1 VFSSLAIKVTAEI
14 SKSFV
19 NNVGQQEL
27 RELLDKLRQ
36 TMPLDVLYL
45 DSHYT
50 ITGSWTNIKTVYNRL
65 ADKLPNSK
73 DKDVGF
79 VKSVEDEVA
88 YARQQ
93 LAFTNAASSTSVK
106 RLTTVGKT
114 QSKKSVGSAR
124 KSANDDFVSLSS
136 ASSVR
141 DVSSVSHEH
150 LPVTTATVHNV
161 PSRNSIS
168 LSVDVNLLEYM
179 DNFCMPEMKQIR
191 DLFDVNFARS
201 KINDET
207 YLFEISSVSLENAKK
222 IETAHGM
229 FLNFYEAIKKQ
240 ITVDMFDTSKIK
252 DFTLVRNVAL
262 HTAAQYI
269 EVYVQLR
276 ISKQICVFVGQPIP
290 VRDAKLAF
298 IQMLSPQRQ
307 LWTGLNYIQQN
318 NSAGASKSALKS
330 SGGAEPLARRCSSLE
345 SRVVTFGL
353 TTTKEV
359 EIHRVDS
366 STTTSTQRGSIGSEA
381 TRDSDAKLLTPEGS
395 QVTDNS
401 SVAGLPPPLASKPVA
416 VHNVNAASKAVL
428 AGRVVEEPSEGECDR
443 MRSQGIA
450 SSSANDATVSSPSAA
465 PTTDVASTSAVKSV
479 TVPTP
484 TPARKKY
491 CSDEIEMKL
500 VKSGK
505 FSYADKLALMQ
516 RSGNK
521 ALFSRIQVKPKI
533 KPRVPVTTATAVK
546 TLATPETNSVASKV
560 SVTPMSTHNAVMPE
574 MMTSQ
579 TSSRSDDKLASNAK
593 SVMTKLSSTAVREE
607 SKPESALLANT
618 EDYKNSPLIFSDQDN
633 ESFQPVQH
641 LEIVNGE
648 SQLKFT
654 ATALS
659 VHTNNILTVNTNE
672 QQARISLSTLDSGM
686 NVSNVIVDAV
696 KDDVDSSGL
705 SGCIQAALDDISP
718 TELGGRSLPMESI
731 EECNHI
737 AENFVPGTAS
747 TEQEETV
754 AAVVHS
760 EGVHES
766 FIVNAESNC
775 SLSQKGLS
783 GEDLSDI
790 VVEQDEMPTD
800 TTDDPVNSGRAI
812 SQQLDGS
819 DKETD
824 SHGSPDEIEL
834 THDVE
839 AEQHLVHAAFLAN
852 GTSKAI
858 AENTF
863 ITGAIKEEACCVVCS
878 LAVSDYIEEN
888 EFLCHHVFCGDCAA
902 RLRQDV
908 PYAFDTIP
916 CPTCVVLSRGAF
928 ITQPKDGTFSK
939 IVDPCRDVAGF
950 RGLGCIIVQVSF
962 KAGTQEKVNLTLFY

>member
-1 VFSSLAIKVTAEI
+1 M
-14 SKSFV
+14 

-73 DKDVGF
+73 DKGVGF
-79 VKSVEDEVA
+79 VKSIEDEVT

-141 DVSSVSHEH
+141 DVSSVSHEN
-150 LPVTTATVHNV
+150 LPVTIATVPNV

-201 KINDET
+201 KVNDET
-207 YLFEISSVSLENAKK
+207 YLFEISSVSLENVKK
-222 IETAHGM
+222 IETAHSM

-240 ITVDMFDTSKIK
+240 VTVDMFDTSKIK

-298 IQMLSPQRQ
+298 IQMLSPQKQ

-330 SGGAEPLARRCSSLE
+330 SGGVEPLARRCSSLE

-359 EIHRVDS
+359 EIHRADS
-366 STTTSTQRGSIGSEA
+366 NTTTSTQRGSIDSEA
-381 TRDSDAKLLTPEGS
+381 TRDTDAKLLTPEGS

-401 SVAGLPPPLASKPVA
+401 SVAVLPPLLASKPVA
-416 VHNVNAASKAVL
+416 VHNVNATSKAVL

-450 SSSANDATVSSPSAA
+450 SSSANDAATVSSPSAA
-465 PTTDVASTSAVKSV
+465 PATDVASTSALKSV

-521 ALFSRIQVKPKI
+521 ALFSRIQVKPKV
-533 KPRVPVTTATAVK
+533 KPRVPATTATAVK
-546 TLATPETNSVASKV
+546 TLATPETDSVASKV
-560 SVTPMSTHNAVMPE
+560 SVMPTSTHDAVMLE
-574 MMTSQ
+574 SMTSQ
-579 TSSRSDDKLASNAK
+579 ISSRSDDKGTGNAK
-593 SVMTKLSSTAVREE
+593 SVMTTLSSAAVRAE
-607 SKPESALLANT
+607 SIPESALLANT
-618 EDYKNSPLIFSDQDN
+618 EDYKNSPVIFSDQDN

-641 LEIVNGE
+641 SEIVDGE
-648 SQLKFT
+648 SQSKFT

-659 VHTNNILTVNTNE
+659 VHANNTLTVNTNE

-705 SGCIQAALDDISP
+705 SGCIQAAFDGISP
-718 TELGGRSLPMESI
+718 AELGGRSSPKESI
-731 EECNHI
+731 EECSHV

-754 AAVVHS
+754 AAAVHS

-766 FIVNAESNC
+766 FVVNVESSC
-775 SLSQKGLS
+775 GLSQKRS
-783 GEDLSDI
+783 EDLSEI
-790 VVEQDEMPTD
+790 VVEQDEMLTG
-800 TTDDPVNSGRAI
+800 TKDDRVDSGRAI
-812 SQQLDGS
+812 SRQLDGS
-819 DKETD
+819 DKEID
-824 SHGSPDEIEL
+824 SHGSSGEIEL
-834 THDVE
+834 TYEAE
-839 AEQHLVHAAFLAN
+839 AEQHLVDDAAEIQTN
-852 GTSKAI
+852 GTSGAI
-858 AENTF
+858 ADDRF
-863 ITGAIKEEACCVVCS
+863 VTGAIKEEACCVVCS
-878 LAVSDYIEEN
+878 VAISDYIEEN

-939 IVDPCRDVAGF
+939 IVDPSRDVTGF
-950 RGLGCIIVQVSF
+950 CGTGCIIVQVSF
-962 KAGTQEKVNLTLFY
+962 KAGTQEKVDLTLFY